1 MVLYQAASSYY
12 SMIARLALHE
22 AEVDFESHVVD
33 IHFAKQ
39 QFTPWYRALNPN
51 MTVPTLVDGKKIL
64 TDSHDILRYAAT
76 HAGLNWLDANDSS
89 RAQIESTVN
98 AFYAID
104 IENITFGKLMAK
116 FPPLHVMFP
125 KLLSK
130 IIKKLNDQL
139 SSCTDPDAVLA
150 KIALNQQRLAYFTEG
165 NLSEKIDIER
175 EHIARFLH
183 MLPKP
188 ASQSLL
194 YGDQISSADVVCG
207 VLLGRL
213 AMIDELAL
221 LKPFPDLDAWFTRLQ
236 TRPAFAKAD
245 IWLKFHLLR
254 VLRRR

>member
-1 MVLYQAASSYY
+1 MVLYHAASSYY

-22 AEVDFESHVVD
+22 AGVNFENHVID

-39 QFTPWYRALNPN
+39 QLSPWYRAINPN
-51 MTVPTLVDGKKIL
+51 MTVPTLVDGQEIFS
-64 TDSHDILRYAAT
+64 DSHDILRFAAT
-76 HAGLNWLDANDSS
+76 QAGLNWLDADHSKQ
-89 RAQIESTVN
+89 AEIESTVN
-98 AFYAID
+98 AFYAIQ
-104 IENITFGKLMAK
+104 IENITFGKLMIK
-116 FPPLHVMFP
+116 YPPLHVMFP
-125 KLLSK
+125 KLLGK

-139 SSCTDPDAVLA
+139 STCSDPDAVKA
-150 KIALNQQRLAYFTEG
+150 KIAINEGRLAFFTEG

-194 YGDQISSADVVCG
+194 YGDQISSADVECG

-213 AMIDELAL
+213 AMIDEQAL
-221 LKPFPDLDAWFTRLQ
+221 LKPFPDLEAWFARLQ
-236 TRPAFAKAD
+236 TRPAFVKSD

-254 VLRRR
+254 ALRRR